1 MKIAKRALRLLVTL
15 GAAAAASVAGAGAF
29 PEKPITMV
37 VAYAPGGSTDQVGRL
52 VAASMAK
59 ELGASVVVQNKPGAN
74 GSMGNAFVARSQADG
89 YTVLYGNSSL
99 LTNTLLYKSVPY
111 QMGDFVPVAIV
122 NEFPLVMVANP
133 KLPAANLRE
142 FVTYAKGQQ
151 GKLNFASAGLGNST
165 HLASEKLKLS
175 ADIDMTHVPFSGS
188 APGVTAVMQGDVHTF
203 FDTTVTVLPF
213 VKGNRLKALAV
224 ASNARLPVLPDVPT
238 VMESGF
244 PDFGAVTAWQGVF
257 VPANTPPE
265 VVARLRKAVNAA
277 LADAQNRATLERQ
290 GGVLLAPDPNGQGA
304 LKYLAD
310 ETSKWSALIKALN
323 IKLE

>member
-1 MKIAKRALRLLVTL
+1 MNISKRTIELFLGI
-15 GAAAAASVAGAGAF
+15 GAAAFGSAAIAAAF
-29 PEKPITMV
+29 PERPINLV

-59 ELGASVVVQNKPGAN
+59 DLGVSVVVQNKPGAN
-74 GSMGNAFVARSQADG
+74 DSMGNAFVAKSRADG

-111 QMGDFVPVAIV
+111 QMSEFVPIAIV

-133 KLPAANLRE
+133 KLPVANLRE
-142 FVTYAKGQQ
+142 FVTYAKEQQ
-151 GKLNFASAGLGNST
+151 GRLNFASAGLGNST
-165 HLASEKLKLS
+165 HLASEKLNLS
-175 ADIDMTHVPFSGS
+175 AGIAMTHVPFSGS
-188 APGVTAVMQGDVHTF
+188 VPGLTAVMQGEVHTF

-213 VKGNRLKALAV
+213 VKGGRLKALAV

-277 LADAQNRATLERQ
+277 LADAQNRGTLERQ
-290 GGVLLAPDPNGQGA
+290 GGVLLPQDPNGQEA
-304 LKYLAD
+304 VKYLAD
-310 ETSKWSALIKALN
+310 ETSKWSPLIKALN